1 MLRGLRTL
9 IVGREGET
17 STMLDHDRLGN
28 PLAPPSHELIPW
40 EEAPVRHSYEDVQKK
55 LRAELL
61 DNIETARTTV
71 QQELARL
78 RRTGNSADHHAL
90 IAELEHRLNELSGL
104 RADVQRA
111 KSPGALEN
119 LYARIAEVTAS
130 VGERTAAIA
139 TTQAGFTLTAISHAE
154 YQSATVELDRRVAQS
169 YAAEAPHLAYAH
181 DIAKRYG
188 IDITPFTHER
198 KGLESERDEA
208 RKKGDKLGERMSD
221 ALIAH
226 NTYNTLA
233 TELDHIKDPE
243 ARRRHLDEM
252 RAQQKIIDE
261 RTSATAAQAE
271 LDARRKATQQ
281 NLSPDE
287 AKSFIER
294 FKNEQLQKLDG
305 RARTQ
310 KGADKANEIR
320 RRLSPRDLTSNEHGD
335 ETPAAI
341 ADLAPHVQT
350 EIQQAASA
358 IRKTEAATDAEMEL
372 SAKPTTQSAIQGSS
386 QIKPATLPEQHERV
400 ETPKTPKKA
409 EAGKGNAVG

>member
-1 MLRGLRTL
+1 
-9 IVGREGET
+9 VREEAPL
-17 STMLDHDRLGN
+17 SLDHDKFGN
-28 PLAPPSHELIPW
+28 PLAPPSYELIPRD
-40 EEAPVRHSYEDVQKK
+40 EATVLPSYESVQKK
-55 LRAELL
+55 LRAGLL
-61 DNIETARTTV
+61 DTIESARSAV

-78 RRTGNSADHHAL
+78 RRTGNSGDHHAL

-111 KSPGALEN
+111 KSPGSLEN
-119 LYARIAEVTAS
+119 LYARVAEATAS

-139 TTQAGFTLTAISHAE
+139 TTQAGFTLTAISRAE
-154 YQSATVELDRRVAQS
+154 YQSATAELDRRVAQS

-188 IDITPFTHER
+188 IDITPFTQER

-208 RKKGDKLGERMSD
+208 RKKGDKLGERMAD

-233 TELDHIKDPE
+233 TELDHIKEPD

-261 RTSATAAQAE
+261 RTSAAAAQAE
-271 LDARRKATQQ
+271 LDTRRKATQQ
-281 NLSPDE
+281 NLSPED
-287 AKSFIER
+287 AKNFIDG
-294 FKNEQLQKLDG
+294 FKKQKLQELDNRSKG
-305 RARTQ
+305 L

-335 ETPAAI
+335 EAPAAI
-341 ADLAPHVQT
+341 ADLAPHLQT
-350 EIQQAASA
+350 EIQRAASA
-358 IRKTEAATDAEMEL
+358 IRRTEEATDAEMEL
-372 SAKPTTQSAIQGSS
+372 SAKPTSQSATQERS
-386 QIKPATLPEQHERV
+386 QIKPAGSPEQHEKV
-400 ETPKTPKKA
+400 ETPKTPKVT
-409 EAGKGNAVG
+409 EAGKSNAIG